1 MSAFIFIIMN
11 PIIEYTNFRKFMRD
25 FYEEKK
31 LRHAFSW
38 REFSKSAGFSSS
50 SYMKVVCDGKSKLSK
65 VGVERTGQAMG
76 LVGFEMDYFRA
87 MVKFGQ
93 EETDAKKKA
102 AFEEMRAIAKMH
114 KVRVINSDLFD
125 FYESWQNPTLRE
137 LAPMMPGATPG
148 ELAKKCCNEI
158 SAEEVKN
165 SLNFLAKNDFLK
177 KIGDNTFEQTA
188 KSIVGNPESTQ
199 LALRDMHREMAGLA
213 AASLDLPRNE
223 RNFTGVTMGIS
234 KDSYERI
241 VKVMNDCLRQ
251 VVAIANEDTNI
262 DQVYRMN
269 LQLFPLTHSVKEN
282 DDV

>member
-1 MSAFIFIIMN
+1 MSAFIFIVMK

-31 LRHAFSW
+31 LRHTFSW

-93 EETDAKKKA
+93 EETDVKKKA

-114 KVRVINSDLFD
+114 KARVINSDLFD

-177 KIGDNTFEQTA
+177 KVDDNTFEQTA
-188 KSIVGNPESTQ
+188 KSIVGNPESTR

-213 AASLDLPRNE
+213 AASLDLPRTE
-223 RNFTGVTMGIS
+223 RNFTGVTMGVS

-282 DDV
+282 ENA

>member
-31 LRHAFSW
+31 LRHTFSW

-213 AASLDLPRNE
+213 AASLDLPRSE
-223 RNFTGVTMGIS
+223 RNFTGVTMGVS

>member
-1 MSAFIFIIMN
+1 MK

-31 LRHAFSW
+31 LRHTFSW

-213 AASLDLPRNE
+213 AASLDLPRSE
-223 RNFTGVTMGIS
+223 RNFTGVTMGVS

-241 VKVMNDCLRQ
+241 VQVMNDCLRQ

>member
-31 LRHAFSW
+31 LRHTFSW

-213 AASLDLPRNE
+213 AASLDLPRSE
-223 RNFTGVTMGIS
+223 RNFTGVTMGVS

-282 DDV
+282 DDA

>member
-1 MSAFIFIIMN
+1 MSAFIFIIMK

-31 LRHAFSW
+31 LRHTFSW

-125 FYESWQNPTLRE
+125 FYGSWQNPTLRE

-213 AASLDLPRNE
+213 AASLDLPRSE
-223 RNFTGVTMGIS
+223 RNFTGVTMGVS

-282 DDV
+282 DDA

>member
-1 MSAFIFIIMN
+1 MN

-31 LRHAFSW
+31 LRHTFSW

-213 AASLDLPRNE
+213 AASLDLPRSE
-223 RNFTGVTMGIS
+223 RNFTGVTMGVS

>member
-1 MSAFIFIIMN
+1 MSAFIFITMK
-11 PIIEYTNFRKFMRD
+11 PIIEYTDFRKFMRD

-213 AASLDLPRNE
+213 AASLDLPRSE
-223 RNFTGVTMGIS
+223 RNFTGVTMGVS

>member
-1 MSAFIFIIMN
+1 MN

-31 LRHAFSW
+31 LRHTFSW

-213 AASLDLPRNE
+213 AASLDLPRSE
-223 RNFTGVTMGIS
+223 RNFTGVTMGVS

-282 DDV
+282 DDA

>member
-1 MSAFIFIIMN
+1 MSAFIFIVMK
-11 PIIEYTNFRKFMRD
+11 PIIEYTNFRKFMRN

-31 LRHAFSW
+31 LRHTFSW

-93 EETDAKKKA
+93 EETDVKKKA

-114 KVRVINSDLFD
+114 KARVINSDLFD

-213 AASLDLPRNE
+213 AASLDLPRSE
-223 RNFTGVTMGIS
+223 RNFTGVTMGVS

>member
-1 MSAFIFIIMN
+1 MK
-11 PIIEYTNFRKFMRD
+11 PIIEYTDFRKFMRD

-213 AASLDLPRNE
+213 AASLDLPRSE
-223 RNFTGVTMGIS
+223 RNFTGVTMGVS

>member
-1 MSAFIFIIMN
+1 MSAFIFIIMK

-31 LRHAFSW
+31 LRHTFSW

-213 AASLDLPRNE
+213 AASLDLPRSE
-223 RNFTGVTMGIS
+223 RNFTGVTMGVS

>member
-31 LRHAFSW
+31 LRHTFSW

-213 AASLDLPRNE
+213 AASLDLPRSE
-223 RNFTGVTMGIS
+223 RNFTGVTMGVS

-282 DDV
+282 DNV

>member
-1 MSAFIFIIMN
+1 MSAFIFIIMK

-31 LRHAFSW
+31 LRHTFSW

-93 EETDAKKKA
+93 EETDVKKKA

-137 LAPMMPGATPG
+137 LAPMMPGATPS

-213 AASLDLPRNE
+213 AASLDLPRSE
-223 RNFTGVTMGIS
+223 RNFTGVTMGVS

>member
-1 MSAFIFIIMN
+1 MSAFIFIIMK

-31 LRHAFSW
+31 LRHTFSW

-93 EETDAKKKA
+93 EETDVKKKA

-114 KVRVINSDLFD
+114 KARVINSDLFD

-188 KSIVGNPESTQ
+188 KSIVGNPESTR

-213 AASLDLPRNE
+213 AASLDLPRSE
-223 RNFTGVTMGIS
+223 RNFTGVTMGVS

-282 DDV
+282 DNV